1 MNELR
6 KNQNFNFD
14 LLIPPSLPNGT
25 EGSRLMRISLVRISL
40 VRISL
45 LRFFETFHKYSP
57 YASFGLFISLVPF
70 FGQKIAKQSQFDIV
84 SLTWNLLST
93 NDKILLVLVTFKNS
107 NSFDSDTV

>member
-1 MNELR
+1 
-6 KNQNFNFD
+6 
-14 LLIPPSLPNGT
+14 
-25 EGSRLMRISLVRISL
+25 MRNSLVQIS
-40 VRISL
+40 S

-57 YASFGLFISLVPF
+57 YANFWLFISVVPF

>member
-1 MNELR
+1 MAKLIAKGLYKEFEFLKTTYR
-6 KNQNFNFD
+6 GPCLIQN
-14 LLIPPSLPNGT
+14 
-25 EGSRLMRISLVRISL
+25 SL

-45 LRFFETFHKYSP
+45 LQFFETFHKYSP
-57 YASFGLFISLVPF
+57 YANFGLFISLVPF

-93 NDKILLVLVTFKNS
+93 NNKILLVLVTFKNS